1 MPRFSFQMLNL
12 NLPNE
17 FLYVRCVKL
26 HPKKKKKKKKKIE
39 ASNWLDHFYY

>member
-17 FLYVRCVKL
+17 FLYVAGCVKL
-26 HPKKKKKKKKKIE
+26 HPQKKKKKYE